1 MNIRTGSKAVGSLAA
16 VLLMLL
22 GIFAIPFSVSALPV
36 TINDQ
41 LTTATGTTTDFG
53 GGDYFYVKFGTD
65 ASFGVVWGTEET
77 ANNIYFVATKARYL
91 GVAQVYDDE
100 GNVVLENRTIKI
112 YTVYAVKLEDMLEF
126 GDLNG
131 NGVLPY
137 KRVYDTEF
145 NFTGDYVSSEPIY
158 KKADLKTA
166 WTQSQVTYVETDD
179 EKLWSFD
186 LTASDLPY
194 VPMDSYTGETG
205 DNVLNNLTLSFH
217 LSANMIQMDNA
228 SLPQWRITVQKSL
241 GNMWWFYDAEK
252 MDDIQVSGKVI
263 SYNVKWDQRIEG
275 WDYDEANTVNA
286 SLLMEFSALAGN
298 YIPAGV
304 WTWMNMNMVR
314 AMNEYGYAY
323 CREVSGDLNLSAEPV
338 VFATPKQLA
347 SPLLR
352 FGGERTRIGALE
364 WVSNVT
370 VDGEQGQVHAQVMA
384 GVPVYAVAMNGARF
398 GGFAV
403 LGAMTF
409 PGGQLID
416 HDPTFSSDALVD
428 VSTDG
433 ATQLPVGIL
442 LVGAAAA
449 VIVIIAILALVTMEK
464 KPGQKMQQNYER
476 TKGSQPGEWTKYF
489 DKNRWS

>member
-1 MNIRTGSKAVGSLAA
+1 MNMRTGSKAVGSLAA

-22 GIFAIPFSVSALPV
+22 GIFAIPSSVSASPV

-41 LTTATGTTTDFG
+41 LTTESGTTTDFG

-65 ASFGVVWGTEET
+65 ASFGVVWGTEEN
-77 ANNIYFVATKARYL
+77 ANNIYFVAVKARYL

-100 GNVVLENRTIKI
+100 GNVVLENRTVKI
-112 YTVYAVKLEDMLEF
+112 FTVYAVKLEDVLEF
-126 GDLNG
+126 SDTNG

-158 KKADLKTA
+158 KKVDLKTA
-166 WTQSQVTYVETDD
+166 WTQSQVNYEETDD

-205 DNVLNNLTLSFH
+205 DNVLNNLTLTFH
-217 LSANMIQMDNA
+217 LSANMIQVDNA

-263 SYNVKWDQRIEG
+263 SYSAKWDQRIEG
-275 WDYDEANTVNA
+275 WDYDDANAENA
-286 SLLMEFSALAGN
+286 TLLMEFAALAGN
-298 YIPAGV
+298 YIPAGAA
-304 WTWMNMNMVR
+304 TWMTMNMVR

-323 CREVSGDLNLSAEPV
+323 CRDISGDVNLTETTGFYP
-338 VFATPKQLA
+338 TPRPLA
-347 SPLLR
+347 SPLMK
-352 FGGERTRIGALE
+352 FGGEKTRIGALE

-370 VDGEQGQVHAQVMA
+370 VDGDQGLVHSQVMA
-384 GVPVYAVAMNGARF
+384 GIPIYAVAMNGARF

-416 HDPTFSSDALVD
+416 HDPTFSSEALVD

-433 ATQLPVGIL
+433 ASAMPVGML
-442 LVGAAAA
+442 LIGAAAA
-449 VIVIIAILALVTMEK
+449 VIIIIAILALVTMEK

-476 TKGSQPGEWTKYF
+476 TKGSQPGEWAKYYY
-489 DKNRWS
+489 KK